1 MKPGP
6 LGASSTSIVAMRGIA
21 SRTGRVRRVEEASQR
36 FRTEVEPRHGA
47 YGRFE
52 ARWSQPVIDDART
65 MAQLTQPRGAFLAQ
79 LIAQEELG
87 PGFTL
92 DDAAG
97 PFRAYRR
104 AARKPV
110 EIRAGATVDMA
121 A

>member
-1 MKPGP
+1 
-6 LGASSTSIVAMRGIA
+6 MRGIA
-21 SRTGRVRRVEEASQR
+21 SRTERVRRVEETSPR

-52 ARWSQPVIDDART
+52 PHWSQPVIDDPRA

-79 LIAQEELG
+79 LIAQQELG
-87 PGFTL
+87 PGLTL
-92 DDAAG
+92 NESAATLG
-97 PFRAYRR
+97 AYRR

-110 EIRAGATVDMA
+110 EIRAGATVDLA

>member
-6 LGASSTSIVAMRGIA
+6 LAATSTSIVTVRGTA
-21 SRTGRVRRVEEASQR
+21 ARAERVRRVEETSHR

-52 ARWSQPVIDDART
+52 ARWSQPLVDDPRT

-87 PGFTL
+87 PGLTL
-92 DDAAG
+92 DDAAA
-97 PFRAYRR
+97 PLRAYRR

-110 EIRAGATVDMA
+110 EIRAGATVDLA